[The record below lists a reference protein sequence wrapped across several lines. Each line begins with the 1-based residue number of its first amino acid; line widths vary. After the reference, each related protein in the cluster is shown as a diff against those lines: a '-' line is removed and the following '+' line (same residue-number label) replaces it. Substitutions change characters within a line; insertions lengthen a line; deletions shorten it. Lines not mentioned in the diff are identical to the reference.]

1 MRVFCCLVRLVPASK
16 NIYLASSMTAQYPM
30 LRRRFLS
37 GMTSVASTLA
47 LPALHAQGRL
57 EKPKIFISVDGKASF
72 AYLPLTVAD
81 QLGFFKE
88 EGLDVQINDY
98 SDAATA
104 AQAMLA
110 GSADVCSGSFERIL
124 NLQSKNQM
132 AKAFVL
138 QSRTPQ
144 IAFGVSTRNF
154 PAYVSMAGLRG
165 KKVGV
170 IALDSAASLMTNVLL
185 AKAGVNAQDVSLVPV
200 GSSIT
205 ALIAIRAG
213 QIDALC
219 STDPVMTM
227 LEQKGDVKIISDT
240 RTLRGTSDLFGG
252 PMPSACLYASNDFV
266 LRTPNTCQA
275 LTHAIAHSLKWLQ
288 TAGPG
293 DIIKVLPDSY
303 LLGDRALYLASFNKI
318 RQCFSLDGFLPDDG
332 PLTVLNA
339 LSRFDPSLLQAKIDV
354 RKTYT
359 NVFAA
364 RSKERLKT

>member
-1 MRVFCCLVRLVPASK
+1 MRVFC
-16 NIYLASSMTAQYPM
+16 YLDILSAITKITTRSAMTSFYTMP
-30 LRRRFLS
+30 RRRVLS
-37 GMTSVASTLA
+37 GMTCVALALA
-47 LPALHAQGRL
+47 LPGLHAQGRL
-57 EKPKIFISVDGKASF
+57 DKSKVIISVDGKASF
-72 AYLPLTVAD
+72 IYLPLTIAD

-98 SDAATA
+98 SDATSA

-124 NLQSKNQM
+124 NLQSKNQLI
-132 AKAFVL
+132 KAFVL

-144 IAFGVSTRNF
+144 IAFGVSTRHLS
-154 PAYVSMAGLRG
+154 AYASMADLRG

-170 IALDSAASLMTNVLL
+170 TALDSAASLMTNVLL
-185 AKAGVNAQDVSLVPV
+185 AKAGLNVQDVSLVPV

-205 ALIAIRAG
+205 ALSAIRAG

-252 PMPSACLYASNDFV
+252 PMPSACLYASSDFV
-266 LRTPNTCQA
+266 LRNPNICQA
-275 LTHAIAHSLKWLQ
+275 LTHAIVHSLKWLQ

-318 RQCFSLDGFLPDDG
+318 RQCFSLDGLLPDDG
-332 PLTVLNA
+332 PLTAFKA
-339 LSRFDPSLLQAKIDV
+339 LSRFDLALQQSKIDV
-354 RKTYT
+354 SKTYT
-359 NVFAA
+359 NVFAL
-364 RSKERLKT
+364 RSKERFKA